1 MTPFQRHPRDPE
13 AHRATAS
20 DGLNRKWGFPRALR
34 VLRRLLSQENGNTL
48 MVVAASM
55 PAVMMSLGLGV
66 EGGMMYLLRRQ
77 AQTAADAAA
86 ISGGMELVR
95 GQHAAVTGA
104 GRAASAANGFTNG
117 GVVSVA
123 VNNPPEQGTY
133 ATDPAA
139 VEAVVSRPHPLL
151 FASLFNAVDP
161 MISARA
167 VAKVHVAGEA
177 CVLAL
182 RPNAIRGVE
191 TSGSAS
197 VNLQGCTLAANTK
210 SSSALYMS
218 GSGALYAESLWSA
231 GGIYISGSSSTQ
243 FEQPPMEYMWPLPD
257 PYASLPIPT
266 GGGCTTTNASY
277 SAATVT
283 INPGVYCGGISF
295 GSGANV
301 TLNPGTYYVRDGNF
315 NVKAQA
321 VVKGTGV
328 TIILTGTTA
337 STVGAVDINANTDVT
352 LSAPTGSS
360 DTYRGLTFVQQRN
373 GTADSKFNGGSR
385 TKISGGIYFPNTR
398 VTWNGD
404 NTYAAPDCTQVVA
417 AVVTFTGNTTLN
429 NAGCKVRGVKPVSVD
444 LVRLV
449 E

>member
-1 MTPFQRHPRDPE
+1 
-13 AHRATAS
+13 
-20 DGLNRKWGFPRALR
+20 
-34 VLRRLLSQENGNTL
+34 
-48 MVVAASM
+48 
-55 PAVMMSLGLGV
+55 
-66 EGGMMYLLRRQ
+66 
-77 AQTAADAAA
+77 
-86 ISGGMELVR
+86 
-95 GQHAAVTGA
+95 
-104 GRAASAANGFTNG
+104 
-117 GVVSVA
+117 
-123 VNNPPEQGTY
+123 
-133 ATDPAA
+133 
-139 VEAVVSRPHPLL
+139 
-151 FASLFNAVDP
+151 

-182 RPNAIRGVE
+182 RPTAIRGVE

-197 VNLQGCTLAANTK
+197 VNLSGCTLAANTK
-210 SSSALYMS
+210 SASALYMS
-218 GSGALYAESLWSA
+218 GSGTLYAESLWSA

-266 GGGCTTTNASY
+266 GGSCTANNASY
-277 SAATVT
+277 SGTTIT

-315 NVKAQA
+315 DAKAQA
-321 VVKGTGV
+321 VVQGTGV

-337 STVGAVDINANTDVT
+337 SKVGAVDINGNTDVT
-352 LSAPTGSS
+352 LSAPTGTS
-360 DTYRGLTFVQQRN
+360 DTYRGLVFVQQRN

-385 TKISGGIYFPNTR
+385 TKISGGVYFPNTR

-404 NTYAAPDCTQVVA
+404 NTYAAPDCTQIVA

-429 NAGCKVRGVKPVSVD
+429 NAGCKARGVKPVSVD

>member
-1 MTPFQRHPRDPE
+1 MT
-13 AHRATAS
+13 AHRQYPHEAS
-20 DGLNRKWGFPRALR
+20 QKWNASSAWRL
-34 VLRRLLSQENGNTL
+34 LRRLLRQDGGNTL
-48 MVVAASM
+48 LIVAASM

-95 GQHAAVTGA
+95 GHHDTV
-104 GRAASAANGFTNG
+104 ASAGKTASANNGFTHG
-117 GVVSVA
+117 GTVTVVVQ
-123 VNNPPEQGTY
+123 NPPEQGTY
-133 ATDPAA
+133 AADPAA
-139 VEAVVSRPHPLL
+139 VEAIVSRPHPLL
-151 FASLFNAVDP
+151 FSSLFNTVDP
-161 MISARA
+161 LISARA

-182 RPNAIRGVE
+182 RVGATRGVE

-197 VNLQGCTLAANTK
+197 VNLQGCTLAANTN
-210 SSSALYMS
+210 STSALYMS
-218 GSGALYAESLWSA
+218 GSGILHAESLWSA

-243 FEQPPMEYMWPLPD
+243 FEQPPMEYMWALPD
-257 PYASLPIPT
+257 PYASLSIPA
-266 GGGCTTTNASY
+266 GGSCTTNNASY
-277 SAATVT
+277 SGQTVT

-315 NVKAQA
+315 DVKAQA
-321 VVKGTGV
+321 AVQGTGV

-352 LSAPTGSS
+352 LSAPTGES
-360 DTYRGLTFVQQRN
+360 DTYRGLVFVQARDA
-373 GTADSKFNGGSR
+373 TANSKFNGGSR
-385 TKISGGIYFPNTR
+385 TKISGGLYFPNTR

-404 NTYAAPDCTQVVA
+404 NTYAAPDCTQIVA

-429 NAGCKVRGVKPVSVD
+429 NAGCKARGVKPVAVD

>member
-1 MTPFQRHPRDPE
+1 MIARRQHS
-13 AHRATAS
+13 HKS
-20 DGLNRKWGFPRALR
+20 NRKRVVSAAWH
-34 VLRRLLSQENGNTL
+34 VLRRLLRQENGNTL
-48 MVVAASM
+48 MIVAASM
-55 PAVMMSLGLGV
+55 PAVMVSLGLGV

-95 GQHAAVTGA
+95 GQHETLVSA

-117 GVVSVA
+117 GTVMVL
-123 VNNPPEQGTY
+123 VNNPPGQGTY
-133 ATDPAA
+133 TADPAA

-151 FASLFNAVDP
+151 FASFFQSVDP
-161 MISARA
+161 IISARA

-182 RPNAIRGVE
+182 RTTAIRGVE

-197 VNLQGCTLAANTK
+197 VNLAGCTLAANTK

-218 GSGALYAESLWSA
+218 GSGTLYAESLWSA

-243 FEQPPMEYMWPLPD
+243 FEQPPMEYMWSLPD
-257 PYASLPIPT
+257 PYASLSIPT
-266 GGGCTTTNASY
+266 GGSCTTTNASY
-277 SAATVT
+277 SGATVT
-283 INPGVYCGGISF
+283 INPGVYCGGMSF

-315 NVKAQA
+315 DVKAQA
-321 VVKGTGV
+321 TVQGAGV

-337 STVGAVDINANTDVT
+337 SKVGAVDINGNTDVT
-352 LSAPTGSS
+352 LSAPTGTS
-360 DTYRGLTFVQQRN
+360 DTYRGLVFVQQRN
-373 GTADSKFNGGSR
+373 GTVDSKFNGGSR

-404 NTYAAPDCTQVVA
+404 NVYAAPDCTQIVA

-429 NAGCKVRGVKPVSVD
+429 NAGCKARGVKPVSVD

>member
-1 MTPFQRHPRDPE
+1 MTPRHQHPH
-13 AHRATAS
+13 A
-20 DGLNRKWGFPRALR
+20 GKRKWSRSGVLR
-34 VLRRLLSQENGNTL
+34 LLRRLLRQEDGNAL
-48 MVVAASM
+48 VMVAASI

-95 GQHAAVTGA
+95 GQHATLVTA
-104 GRAASAANGFTNG
+104 SRAASAANGFANG
-117 GVVSVA
+117 GTVTVT
-123 VNNPPEQGTY
+123 VNNPPLQGTH
-133 ATDPAA
+133 ATDPSA

-151 FASLFNAVDP
+151 FASFFNSVDP

-182 RPNAIRGVE
+182 RPTAIRGVE

-197 VNLQGCTLAANTK
+197 VNLSGCTLAANTK
-210 SSSALYMS
+210 SASALYMS
-218 GSGALYAESLWSA
+218 GSGTLYAESLWSA

-266 GGGCTTTNASY
+266 GGSCTANNASY
-277 SAATVT
+277 SGTTIT

-315 NVKAQA
+315 DAKAQA
-321 VVKGTGV
+321 VVQGTGV

-337 STVGAVDINANTDVT
+337 SKVGAVDINGNTDVT
-352 LSAPTGSS
+352 LSAPTGTS
-360 DTYRGLTFVQQRN
+360 DTYRGLVFVQQRN

-385 TKISGGIYFPNTR
+385 TKISGGVYFPNTR

-404 NTYAAPDCTQVVA
+404 NTYAAPDCTQIVA

-429 NAGCKVRGVKPVSVD
+429 NAGCKARGVKPVSVD